1 MSFDYC
7 RASLTALSNGYPF
20 EEAVKFGL
28 NFAIQRHGTPGSI
41 VPSMINSTN
50 PLHLPPFSG
59 MILVVSTTDSFKRV
73 QVCKPPGSPG
83 PEYVLKLLTSNRYS
97 LHVNHV

>member
-1 MSFDYC
+1 MKLLGTNSGT
-7 RASLTALSNGYPF
+7 AVLTAKHQLASTSWS
-20 EEAVKFGL
+20 AVTK
-28 NFAIQRHGTPGSI
+28 A
-41 VPSMINSTN
+41 
-50 PLHLPPFSG
+50 
-59 MILVVSTTDSFKRV
+59 DSFKRV